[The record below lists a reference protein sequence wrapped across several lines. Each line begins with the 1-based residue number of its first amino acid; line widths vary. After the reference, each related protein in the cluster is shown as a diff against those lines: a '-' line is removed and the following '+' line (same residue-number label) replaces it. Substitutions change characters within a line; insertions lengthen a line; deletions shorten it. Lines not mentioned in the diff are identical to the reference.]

1 MRILLIEDE
10 AALARPMREHLEADF
25 HIVEW
30 FTTLDEANSAIRTME
45 YDVVLL
51 DLHLPD
57 GDGLAFLSSLRDRH
71 DRTPVI
77 ILTARDKI
85 SDRIDGLNRGADD
98 YVIKPFDLDEV
109 KARIHTVCRRSAD
122 LISQTVQ
129 LRDLTVCLSDHRIDR
144 AGAPVRLTAKEWSV
158 FEVLF
163 RRTSKIVPKA
173 SLEAAVYAFG
183 EELESNAIEAHISRL
198 RAKLGKDLIIT
209 HRGLGYMLSP

>member
-1 MRILLIEDE
+1 MRILVIEDE
-10 AALARPMREHLEADF
+10 AALAHPLREHLEADF
-25 HIVEW
+25 HIVDW
-30 FTTLDEANSAIRTME
+30 FTTLDEANSAIRAME

-57 GDGLAFLSSLRDRH
+57 GDGLSFLSKLRDRR
-71 DRTPVI
+71 DRTPII

-122 LISQTVQ
+122 QITQTVQ
-129 LRDLTVCLSDHRIDR
+129 LRDLTVCLSEHRIDR

-163 RRTSKIVPKA
+163 RRKSKIVPKA

-183 EELESNAIEAHISRL
+183 EELESNALEAHISRL
-198 RAKLGKDLIIT
+198 RAKLGKDLIVT
-209 HRGLGYMLSP
+209 HRGIGYMLSP

>member
-10 AALARPMREHLEADF
+10 AALARPLSEHLQADH

-30 FTTLDEANSAIRTME
+30 FSTLDEADSAIRALE

-51 DLHLPD
+51 DLQLPD
-57 GDGLAFLSSLRDRH
+57 GDGLSFLSRVRDQH
-71 DRTPVI
+71 IRTPII

-122 LISQTVQ
+122 QLTQSIT
-129 LRDLTVCLSDHRIDR
+129 LRDLAINLSDHSVLRN
-144 AGAPVRLTAKEWSV
+144 GQPVKLTSKEWGV
-158 FEVLF
+158 FEVLV
-163 RRTSKIVPKA
+163 RRKSKIVPKE
-173 SLEAAVYAFG
+173 SLEAAIYAYG
-183 EELESNAIEAHISRL
+183 EEVESNALEAHISRL
-198 RAKLGKDLIIT
+198 RSKLGKDLIVT
-209 HRGLGYMLSP
+209 HRGLGYTLNA

>member
-10 AALARPMREHLEADF
+10 AALARPLAEHLEADH

-30 FTTLDEANSAIRTME
+30 FQTLGEADSAIRALE

-51 DLHLPD
+51 DLQLPD
-57 GDGLAFLSSLRDRH
+57 GDGLAFLSQLRDH
-71 DRTPVI
+71 HLRTPVI

-122 LISQTVQ
+122 QLTQTLT
-129 LRDLTVCLSDHRIDR
+129 LRDLTLNLSSQSVSC
-144 AGAPVRLTAKEWSV
+144 AGVPVRLTAKEWSIL
-158 FEVLF
+158 EVLL
-163 RRTSKIVPKA
+163 RRKSQIVSKA
-173 SLEAAVYAFG
+173 TLETAIYAYG
-183 EELESNAIEAHISRL
+183 DEVESNALEAHISRL
-198 RAKLGKDLIIT
+198 RAKLGRDLIVT
-209 HRGLGYMLSP
+209 HRGMGYTLTP